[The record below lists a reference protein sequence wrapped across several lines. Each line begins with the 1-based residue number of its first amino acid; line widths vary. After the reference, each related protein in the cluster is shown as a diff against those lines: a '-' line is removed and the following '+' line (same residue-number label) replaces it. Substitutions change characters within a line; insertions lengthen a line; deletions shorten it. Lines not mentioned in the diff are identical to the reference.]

1 MASIGADATKC
12 AVLGAQQLTDCLSR
26 VNESQLD
33 ALGEA
38 ILSADRIF
46 VTGAG
51 RSLLALRAIAMRFM
65 HLGLTA
71 YVVGDV
77 TTPAFG
83 AGDLLIAGSGSGTT
97 GSVVRVAEK
106 STGVYKQHVMEA
118 LCELPYSDAAYQSL
132 YRSLFKGQGV
142 AARDISYP
150 SAVEVVRAIREQ
162 GGTAVLAHPGQ
173 MDSWS
178 AIAGLVGEGLQGI
191 EAFHPDHDGADERRA
206 MQLAAEFGLFV
217 TGGSDYHGRYG
228 APERRGERFVTLE
241 EAGDRLAHLLEA
253 EAALS

>member
-1 MASIGADATKC
+1 MANIGADAAKC
-12 AVLGAQQLTDCLSR
+12 AVLGAQQLTDCLAR

-83 AGDLLIAGSGSGTT
+83 PNDLLIAGSGSGTT

-106 STGVYKQHVMEA
+106 AKKLGGKVACFTIKATSTLGQLSDLVVEIPAFTTKENYEGMEK
-118 LCELPYSDAAYQSL
+118 P
-132 YRSLFKGQGV
+132 
-142 AARDISYP
+142 
-150 SAVEVVRAIREQ
+150 
-162 GGTAVLAHPGQ
+162 VLAGGSEFEQ
-173 MDSWS
+173 SILLLGD
-178 AIAGLVGEGLQGI
+178 ALVNPLGERLSI
-191 EAFHPDHDGADERRA
+191 PTDEAFRLHAN
-206 MQLAAEFGLFV
+206 
-217 TGGSDYHGRYG
+217 
-228 APERRGERFVTLE
+228 LE
-241 EAGDRLAHLLEA
+241 
-253 EAALS
+253 